1 MAKADWSDSHAM
13 VHRQLKARALLPS
26 KASVIIAVSGG
37 QDSITLLKLLVDL
50 QPKWQWHL
58 QVIHCNHRWR
68 KDSGD
73 NARFVEQLCVR
84 WNIPCEII
92 SAAEPL
98 ANEAQ
103 ARLWRYQVFENSALR
118 NGYSHIVTGHTA
130 TDRAETLLYNLIRGS
145 GADGLQALVWERPIS
160 KANSYL
166 KVVRPLLNWTRQ
178 DTAAF
183 CRRFSLP
190 IWEDSTNQDT
200 GYARNRIRL
209 DVMPQLKEHFNPAV
223 ELTLAQTAELLTA
236 DVDYLEQVT
245 HRLYDAVVQPSSTAV
260 PWRIQ
265 RQPLRQAHLALQ
277 RRVMRQVLQQIT
289 TTQVNFEAVEKL
301 VALIHAPNRT
311 QTDPFA
317 GGVIGSVEGDW
328 IIFRQ

>member
-1 MAKADWSDSHAM
+1 MAKADWSDSHAR
-13 VHRQLKARALLPS
+13 VHRLLKVRALLPS
-26 KASVIIAVSGG
+26 QASVIVAVSGG
-37 QDSITLLKLLVDL
+37 QDSVTLLKLLVDL
-50 QPKWQWHL
+50 QPKWQWYL
-58 QVIHCNHRWR
+58 QVIHCDHRWR

-73 NARFVEQLCVR
+73 NARFVEQLCAR
-84 WNIPCEII
+84 WNIPCTII
-92 SAAEPL
+92 SAAAPPATEAL
-98 ANEAQ
+98 A
-103 ARLWRYQVFENSALR
+103 RHWRYQVFENSAHG
-118 NGYSHIVTGHTA
+118 NGYSHIATGHTA

-145 GADGLQALVWERPIS
+145 GADGLQALAWERPIS
-160 KANSYL
+160 KASPHL
-166 KVVRPLLNWTRQ
+166 KVVRPLLDWTRQ

-183 CRRFSLP
+183 CRQFRLP

-200 GYARNRIRL
+200 GYARNRRRL
-209 DVMPQLKEHFNPAV
+209 DIMPQLKGYFNPTV

-236 DVDYLEQVT
+236 DVDYLEQLT
-245 HRLYDAVVQPSSTAV
+245 QELYEVVVQPSSTAG

-265 RQPLRQAHLALQ
+265 RQPLRQVHLALQ

-289 TTQVNFEAVEKL
+289 AAQVNFEAVEKL

-311 QTDPFA
+311 RTDPFA